1 MTPYDEENQETPMAE
16 RPKRTA
22 KQAVVIRTERL
33 TPRMVR
39 VILGGADVAGL
50 GALPFTDH
58 YIKILFTVPGA
69 DAPVT
74 RTYTIRSFD
83 PVAGEMAVDFV
94 VHGDEGLAGPWAAA
108 AEPGMTL
115 AFFGPGGSYA
125 PDPTA
130 AVHVLVGDEA
140 ALPAIA
146 AALERLPTDAHAQ
159 VYLEVGDAED
169 RQPLRT
175 GPRTEV
181 VWVTRGSRP
190 YGQALAT
197 TFRAAPFPT
206 GEVDVFVHG
215 NAEMVRDLRRY
226 LFVEQRVDRARVS
239 ISGYWRT
246 GQTEDRW
253 QSSKRDFT
261 EQMETEEQLALVG
274 VDSSSSRVPT

>member
-1 MTPYDEENQETPMAE
+1 MAE
-16 RPKRTA
+16 RPKRTP
-22 KQAVVIRTERL
+22 KHAVVIRTERL
-33 TPRMVR
+33 TPRMIR
-39 VILGGADVAGL
+39 VVLGGADVAGL
-50 GALPFTDH
+50 GELPFTDH
-58 YIKILFTVPGA
+58 YIKILFTLPGA

-74 RTYTIRSFD
+74 RTYTIRAFD
-83 PVAGEMAVDFV
+83 PVIGEIAVDFV

-108 AEPGMTL
+108 AEPGMTV

-146 AALERLPTDAHAQ
+146 AALDRLPENAPAQ
-159 VYLEVGDAED
+159 VYLEIGDADD
-169 RQPLRT
+169 RQRLRT
-175 GPRTEV
+175 GSRTEV
-181 VWVTRGSRP
+181 VWVARGSQP
-190 YGQALAT
+190 YGQALVAA
-197 TFRAAPFPT
+197 FRAAPFPA

-226 LFVEQRVDRARVS
+226 LFVEQRVDRSRVS
-239 ISGYWRT
+239 ISGYWRS

-261 EQMETEEQLALVG
+261 EQMETEEQRALAG
-274 VDSSSSRVPT
+274 VSS